1 LAPFQHFDIHFRLKC
16 FTSGQRARNIVYC
29 DKIKYDFDLEFMSD
43 KNGGDDFMA
52 EMAQFLKPGDFQR
65 PSEGDSKKLKL
76 KKPKKDKKEKK
87 EKKSKKDKKKK
98 KKKSKSSSSGS
109 DDNDEDKWVDS
120 KDIKKQTTESWMG
133 IDADFMMGMGSV
145 DHKADKQKKR
155 EEEYKKKEE
164 EQNRIGQHHRELNP
178 FWKDGGSGL
187 PPTEEEL
194 QKKKEEERRAERR
207 RLQAQLQNE
216 PRKNTFSG
224 NFRAF

>member
-1 LAPFQHFDIHFRLKC
+1 
-16 FTSGQRARNIVYC
+16 
-29 DKIKYDFDLEFMSD
+29 
-43 KNGGDDFMA
+43 
-52 EMAQFLKPGDFQR
+52 
-65 PSEGDSKKLKL
+65 
-76 KKPKKDKKEKK
+76 
-87 EKKSKKDKKKK
+87 
-98 KKKSKSSSSGS
+98 
-109 DDNDEDKWVDS
+109 
-120 KDIKKQTTESWMG
+120 MG
-133 IDADFMMGMGSV
+133 IDAGMNLIFFLGLTVLKFDASRISILNSKLDFMMGMGSV

-164 EQNRIGQHHRELNP
+164 EQNRIGRHHRELNP

-224 NFRAF
+224 KFRAF